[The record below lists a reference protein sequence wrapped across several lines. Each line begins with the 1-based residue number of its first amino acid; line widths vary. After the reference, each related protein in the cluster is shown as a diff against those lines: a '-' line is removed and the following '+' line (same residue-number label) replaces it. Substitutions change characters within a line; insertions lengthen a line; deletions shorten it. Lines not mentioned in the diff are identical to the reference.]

1 MKQQDLAR
9 AQIFAILAGASVMLS
24 LSMGIRQSWGLFQP
38 HMMRD
43 IGITAAEFSLA
54 IAVQNLFWGLT
65 QPFIGILADR
75 IGSRPV
81 AVVGAFIYLA
91 GLLISVYATSAAE
104 LIFGGG
110 ICVGLAL
117 SCTTSNIAMTVTS
130 QATAPAK
137 RSAAM
142 GAVSAMGSIG
152 LVLASP
158 LAQTLISSSGWQTAM
173 VAFMGLI
180 VIIIPAG
187 FIAGR
192 ADKIVIERSS
202 GPDQSV
208 AQAVKEA
215 FGHSGYIVM
224 ALAFFVC
231 GLQLVFLITHLPTYL
246 AICGMD
252 PMVGSTAL
260 AFIGLFNVGGS
271 YLFGW
276 LGGIYPKRMLLGG
289 IYVARSLC
297 ISAYFILPPSPTTT
311 LVFAAAMGTLWLG
324 VAPLIGGLVVQLF
337 GMRYMGTLLGIAFF
351 SHQVGSFLGAWGG
364 GLIYQSLGSYD
375 RAWQFAVV
383 VGLVFGLM
391 QMTMNVRPTARIAAE
406 QRGLTQVSAA

>member
-1 MKQQDLAR
+1 MRQQDLSR
-9 AQIFAILAGASVMLS
+9 HQIFAILAGASVMLS

-38 HMMRD
+38 HMIRD
-43 IGITAAEFSLA
+43 IGVTAAEFSLA

-65 QPFIGILADR
+65 QPFVGVLADR

-81 AVVGAFIYLA
+81 TIAGAFIYLA
-91 GLLISVYATSAAE
+91 GLLISMNATSAME
-104 LIFGGG
+104 LVFGCG

-117 SCTTSNIAMTVTS
+117 SCTTSNVAMTVTS

-142 GAVSAMGSIG
+142 GAVSAFGSVG

-158 LAQTLISSSGWQTAM
+158 LAQSLISSSGWQTAL

-180 VIIIPAG
+180 VVLIPAA
-187 FIAGR
+187 FVAGK
-192 ADKIVIERSS
+192 ADRVEIEKPA
-202 GPDQSV
+202 GADQSV
-208 AQAVKEA
+208 MEAVREA
-215 FGHSGYIVM
+215 FGHSGYLVM

-231 GLQLVFLITHLPTYL
+231 GLQLVFLVAHLPNYL

-252 PMVGSTAL
+252 PTVGSTAL
-260 AFIGLFNVGGS
+260 ALIGLFNIGGS

-276 LGGIYPKRMLLGG
+276 LGGIYSKRLLLGG
-289 IYVARSLC
+289 IYVARSLA
-297 ISAYFILPPSPTTT
+297 ISAYFILPPSPATT

-364 GLIYQSLGSYD
+364 GLIYQMLGSYD
-375 RAWQFAVV
+375 RAWQFAVA
-383 VGLVFGLM
+383 VGLVFGFM
-391 QMTMNVRPTARIAAE
+391 QMTMNTRPTARIAAE
-406 QRGLTQVSAA
+406 QRTLTPVSAA